1 MVDGIGTTVYTFD
14 AARQL
19 LTEGGLPHCG
29 TSDTVT
35 PRDERVRCD
44 LERLGY
50 TGFMP
55 VSCTE
60 ET

>member
-19 LTEGGLPHCG
+19 LIEDGLPHCG
-29 TSDTVT
+29 TTDTVT
-35 PRDERVRCD
+35 SRDERVRCD
-44 LERLGY
+44 FQCLGY

-55 VSCTE
+55 VS
-60 ET
+60 